1 MTAALEMRHRY
12 GMKSEQGILRLS
24 VVVTVVL
31 AMAGAGI
38 GIVVGSSAIV
48 FDGVYG
54 LIDAAMTGM
63 ALLVARLIAASNT
76 ADAAGGIYSRRFT
89 MGFWHLEPLVLG
101 VNGTLLIGASVYAII
116 NAVGAILSGGHALA
130 FGPVMAFSGAS
141 LLIDMG
147 MAILVRRANRSIGS
161 AFVAL
166 DARAWAMTSALS
178 GALFVSFIIG
188 FAVQGGPYGWIAPYV
203 DPIALILV
211 CVVIIPGPFATVRK
225 ALSEILLVT
234 PRDLWTQVEEVA
246 GKVVEQHGFVGHRAF
261 VARVGRGIQI
271 ELAFIVPEHWPA
283 RRLEEWDL
291 LRDAIGDALGN
302 DSPDRWLTI
311 VFTTDPEWAY

>member
-1 MTAALEMRHRY
+1 MVQWSSMHT
-12 GMKSEQGILRLS
+12 EQGILRLS
-24 VVVTVVL
+24 VIVTILL
-31 AMAGAGI
+31 AMLGAGV
-38 GIVVGSSAIV
+38 GLAVGSSAIV

-63 ALLVARLIAASNT
+63 ALLVARLIAASNS
-76 ADAAGGIYSRRFT
+76 ADAAGTIYSRRFT

-116 NAVGAILSGGHALA
+116 NAIGSILAGGHALS
-130 FGPVMAFSGAS
+130 FGPVMAFTG
-141 LLIDMG
+141 LNVMIDVG
-147 MAILVRRANRSIGS
+147 MAMLVRRANRSIGS

-188 FAVQGGPYGWIAPYV
+188 FAVQGGSYGWIAPYV

-211 CVVIIPGPFATVRK
+211 CIAIIPGPFTTVRG
-225 ALSEILLVT
+225 ALAEILLVT
-234 PRDLWTQVEEVA
+234 PRDLWAQVDEVA
-246 GKVVEQHGFVGHRAF
+246 CQVVERHGFISHRAF
-261 VARVGRGIQI
+261 VARVGRGVQI

-283 RRLEEWDL
+283 RRLEEWDM
-291 LRDAIGDALGN
+291 LRDRIGEALGK